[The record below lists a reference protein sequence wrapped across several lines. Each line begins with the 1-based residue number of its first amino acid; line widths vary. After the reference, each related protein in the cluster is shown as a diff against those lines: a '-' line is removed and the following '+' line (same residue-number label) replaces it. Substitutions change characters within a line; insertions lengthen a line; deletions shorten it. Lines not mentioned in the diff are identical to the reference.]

1 MDTTGIGIALIVC
14 WIFTGVFI
22 IPVTVALELM
32 VCQFGKWKW
41 LHGIPVLA
49 GVAISGPAMYM
60 VLGLGMTTPDG
71 FPFVWIVFAVALVI
85 SLIGTRIGYQISQKI
100 SKGGSG

>member
-1 MDTTGIGIALIVC
+1 MDLTGIGIALIVC
-14 WIFTGVFI
+14 WIFTGFFI
-22 IPVTVALELM
+22 IPVTIALELM

-60 VLGLGMTTPDG
+60 VRGFGMTTPDG
-71 FPFVWIVFAVALVI
+71 FPFIWIVFAVALVI
-85 SLIGTRIGYQISQKI
+85 SLMGTGIGWLVNRKI
-100 SKGGSG
+100 K